1 MSETKKTN
9 EGVTPSATQN
19 RSRSSQRNFKAK
31 ALWVCM
37 IFVLTSIGFSS
48 YMVYFGGDTLASK
61 VMIAPQ
67 VIFAVTVVFY
77 KFVIAK

>member
-1 MSETKKTN
+1 
-9 EGVTPSATQN
+9 
-19 RSRSSQRNFKAK
+19 
-31 ALWVCM
+31 M